1 MFINR
6 RKEAK
11 LKMVIFGT
19 LLFAGAV
26 LGTLGSG
33 YVLSTTP
40 DESFAFWIMLGVAFA
55 GVMTTFWAF
64 IGLAW
69 AAIDYKELS

>member
-1 MFINR
+1 MFINY

-19 LLFAGAV
+19 LLFAGLV
-26 LGTLGSG
+26 LSALGSG
-33 YVLSTTP
+33 YVLTTTP
-40 DESFAFWIMLGVAFA
+40 DQGFAFWIMLGVASM
-55 GVMTTFWAF
+55 GIMTTVLSF
-64 IGLAW
+64 IGFAW

>member
-19 LLFAGAV
+19 LLFAGVV
-26 LGTLGSG
+26 LGTLGCSF
-33 YVLSTTP
+33 VLSTTP
-40 DESFAFWIMLGVAFA
+40 AETFAFWIMLGVTFA
-55 GVMTTFWAF
+55 GIMTTFWAF

>member
-1 MFINR
+1 MFINY

-19 LLFAGAV
+19 LLFAGIV
-26 LGTLGSG
+26 LSALGSG
-33 YVLSTTP
+33 YVLTTTP

-55 GVMTTFWAF
+55 GIMTTVWSF
-64 IGLAW
+64 IGFAW
-69 AAIDYKELS
+69 AAIDYRELS